1 VCGDIQCHVCTLED
15 KQRTY
20 VEKTFIA
27 VSFSSSRSDW
37 ECLNKQRERHLD
49 IMSAA
54 VVEIGSTVSLELAGP
69 RVEEIEEQGEENM
82 DKLGDLI
89 DNVDKMK
96 ITEETTTIPDPAKV
110 MKHPLQNAWTL
121 WFFKNDKARTWEEN
135 QRPIITVTTVEDFW
149 SLYNHIEVASRL
161 PPGSDYSLFKEGIF
175 PDWED
180 VRNAP
185 GGRWM
190 INVDKRQ
197 RMECLDTYWL
207 EILFFLIGE
216 HADQHAHQ
224 VNGAVVNVRAKGDK
238 LAVWLAD
245 AGQPDGILRIGK
257 MIKERLGIDPEQTI
271 GFNIHNEEKAATR
284 SANKKKFFV

>member
-1 VCGDIQCHVCTLED
+1 
-15 KQRTY
+15 
-20 VEKTFIA
+20 
-27 VSFSSSRSDW
+27 
-37 ECLNKQRERHLD
+37 
-49 IMSAA
+49 MSAA
-54 VVEIGSTVSLELAGP
+54 AVEVGSPVPLERNS
-69 RVEEIEEQGEENM
+69 RVEEIEEKEVEE
-82 DKLGDLI
+82 I
-89 DNVDKMK
+89 TEIVDNMK
-96 ITEETTTIPDPAKV
+96 IAETAPADPEKV

-121 WFFKNDKARTWEEN
+121 WFFKNDKTRTWEEN

-180 VRNAP
+180 KRNAP

-197 RMECLDTYWL
+197 RAECLDTYWL

-224 VNGAVVNVRAKGDK
+224 VSDIMMFVVLVVMVEVVLNR
-238 LAVWLAD
+238 
-245 AGQPDGILRIGK
+245 
-257 MIKERLGIDPEQTI
+257 
-271 GFNIHNEEKAATR
+271 R
-284 SANKKKFFV
+284 S

>member
-1 VCGDIQCHVCTLED
+1 VLAAIKMSTAVLETAP
-15 KQRTY
+15 QN
-20 VEKTFIA
+20 
-27 VSFSSSRSDW
+27 S
-37 ECLNKQRERHLD
+37 
-49 IMSAA
+49 
-54 VVEIGSTVSLELAGP
+54 LAGSNP
-69 RVEEIEEQGEENM
+69 EAENLQENKDNLGEI
-82 DKLGDLI
+82 
-89 DNVDKMK
+89 VDKMDSVKLSENGDPEK
-96 ITEETTTIPDPAKV
+96 II
-110 MKHPLQNAWTL
+110 KHPLQNAWTL
-121 WFFKNDKARTWEEN
+121 WFFKNDKARSWEEN

-161 PPGSDYSLFKEGIF
+161 PAGSDYSLFKEGIF

-180 VRNAP
+180 PRNAP

-197 RMECLDTYWL
+197 RSDYLDTYWL

-224 VNGAVVNVRAKGDK
+224 VNGAVVNVRGKGDK

-245 AGQPDGILRIGK
+245 ASQPDSILRIGK

-271 GFNIHNEEKAATR
+271 GFNIHNEEKAR
-284 SANKKKFFV
+284 PSSSAKKSKLFV

>member
-1 VCGDIQCHVCTLED
+1 MGSESVGAPAATTQPRAALDTSHS
-15 KQRTY
+15 
-20 VEKTFIA
+20 KTR
-27 VSFSSSRSDW
+27 SPPSSATETNLVTGSKPSPT
-37 ECLNKQRERHLD
+37 
-49 IMSAA
+49 MSAA
-54 VVEIGSTVSLELAGP
+54 AVELGAPVPLERSS
-69 RVEEIEEQGEENM
+69 RVEEVE
-82 DKLGDLI
+82 DLTEI
-89 DNVDKMK
+89 VDNMK
-96 ITEETTTIPDPAKV
+96 IAETAPDPEKV

-121 WFFKNDKARTWEEN
+121 WFFKNDKTRSWEEN

-180 VRNAP
+180 PRNAP

-190 INVDKRQ
+190 INVDKKHRVDY
-197 RMECLDTYWL
+197 LDTYWL

-224 VNGAVVNVRAKGDK
+224 VNGAVVNVRGKGDK

-245 AGQPDGILRIGK
+245 ASQPDSILRIGK
-257 MIKERLGIDPEQTI
+257 MIKERLGIDPDQTI
-271 GFNIHNEEKAATR
+271 GFNIHNEEKAAARNAKT
-284 SANKKKFFV
+284 KKFFV

>member
-1 VCGDIQCHVCTLED
+1 
-15 KQRTY
+15 
-20 VEKTFIA
+20 
-27 VSFSSSRSDW
+27 
-37 ECLNKQRERHLD
+37 
-49 IMSAA
+49 MSAA
-54 VVEIGSTVSLELAGP
+54 VAEPAPAPALTELGAKVAD
-69 RVEEIEEQGEENM
+69 VEEEIHEKR
-82 DKLGDLI
+82 DKLGDLVENM
-89 DNVDKMK
+89 DEMK
-96 ITEETTTIPDPAKV
+96 ITEVTTTTPDPEKV
-110 MKHPLQNAWTL
+110 VKHPLQNAWTL
-121 WFFKNDKARTWEEN
+121 WFFKNDKARSWEEN

-180 VRNAP
+180 QRNAP

-197 RMECLDTYWL
+197 RADCLDTYWL

-257 MIKERLGIDPEQTI
+257 MIKERLGIDPDQTI
-271 GFNIHNEEKAATR
+271 GFNIHNEEKQASR
-284 SANKKKFFV
+284 SVSKKKFFV